1 MAEITHDFPSADIVI
16 AGDVNQLSDQDVVER
31 TGLTQIVHQ
40 PTRGLNVLD
49 KIYVSSPHIYST
61 VRVVASVV
69 KSDHKAVVA
78 FADSSC
84 APQKTRSQ
92 CVYRRHT
99 PAQHA
104 EFLRQTVKV
113 DFTNPCPTA
122 SSDSAINAQAEFD
135 HFYAVALQLL
145 NRYYP
150 ERVITK
156 TSRDPEYITP
166 RIKHMLRRKNK
177 LLRAGRVEEASA
189 LSVRVGQA
197 IQNRCKMQM
206 SRYNSMTDV
215 GEMWAA
221 VRRLTGH
228 QQPVARVDGITAET
242 LNQHYAAVS
251 SDPHY
256 VEPNRKLSTDEDDA
270 ISQCVGEWQVDTWRP
285 TATGL
290 DGLPAWFLRV
300 TAPIF
305 CKPVAYIFNL
315 SLQTSTVP
323 QQWKEA
329 RIRPVPKVSAPVQH
343 SDFRPISVTPILTR
357 MMERVVVRD
366 YLYPALLTP
375 PPSHFQTNLH
385 FALPGL
391 RQLLSSHYSVQLHIC
406 CNQTRTS

>member
-1 MAEITHDFPSADIVI
+1 M
-16 AGDVNQLSDQDVVER
+16 G
-31 TGLTQIVHQ
+31 
-40 PTRGLNVLD
+40 
-49 KIYVSSPHIYST
+49 
-61 VRVVASVV
+61 
-69 KSDHKAVVA
+69 
-78 FADSSC
+78 
-84 APQKTRSQ
+84 
-92 CVYRRHT
+92 
-99 PAQHA
+99 
-104 EFLRQTVKV
+104 
-113 DFTNPCPTA
+113 
-122 SSDSAINAQAEFD
+122 
-135 HFYAVALQLL
+135 
-145 NRYYP
+145 
-150 ERVITK
+150 VITK
-156 TSRDPEYITP
+156 TSRDPEYITA
-166 RIKHMLRRKNK
+166 RIKNMVRRKNK
-177 LLRAGRVEEASA
+177 LLRAGRVEEAGA

-215 GEMWAA
+215 VEMWAA
-221 VRRLTGH
+221 VRRLTGR
-228 QQPVARVDGITAET
+228 QQPVARVDGITAESVV
-242 LNQHYAAVS
+242 NQHYAGVS

-256 VEPNRKLSTDEDDA
+256 VEPNRKLSTDEGDA
-270 ISQCVGEWQVDTWRP
+270 ISQCVGEWQVFRALDTLRP

-300 TAPIF
+300 AAPIF
-305 CKPVAYIFNL
+305 CKPVAYIYL
-315 SLQTSTVP
+315 CLQTSTVS
-323 QQWKEA
+323 QQWKEV